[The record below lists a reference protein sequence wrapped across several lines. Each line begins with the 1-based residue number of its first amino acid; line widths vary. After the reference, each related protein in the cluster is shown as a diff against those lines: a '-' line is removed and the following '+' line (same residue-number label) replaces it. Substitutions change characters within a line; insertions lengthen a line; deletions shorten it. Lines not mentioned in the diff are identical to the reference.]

1 MLSADALDL
10 FRHHLPMDGRIAVDD
25 SNREACRELAREGLL
40 VVGHSFTGGREAF
53 YVPTAAGR
61 KLAEVLER
69 MPTAPSPSG
78 CALPRP

>member
-1 MLSADALDL
+1 MLSADAFDL
-10 FRHHLPMDGRIAVDD
+10 FRHHLPMDGRIALDD
-25 SNREACRELAREGLL
+25 SNREACRELGREGLL

-53 YVPTAAGR
+53 YVPTALGR

-78 CALPRP
+78 CVSPRP